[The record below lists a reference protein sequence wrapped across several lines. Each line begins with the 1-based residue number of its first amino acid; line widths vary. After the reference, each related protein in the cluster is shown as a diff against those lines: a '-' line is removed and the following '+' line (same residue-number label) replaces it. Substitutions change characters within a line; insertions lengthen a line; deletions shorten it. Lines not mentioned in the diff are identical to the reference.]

1 MIQTQYAPFSKR
13 FAAFLI
19 DKAIL
24 VMITSFFLIP
34 PVSFFPRLFFD
45 HSIFSFFSFGF
56 GSVFLIANWVY
67 FSLFESSSRQATPGK
82 MLMGVFV
89 TDEFGQRISF
99 VRSLLRTVTKI
110 ISAMFCWLGY
120 LLALFTGR
128 SQALHDLL
136 VSTLVLQP
144 DYSPGS
150 PYYASGPQDARTT
163 EMPSSG
169 PQQGKPAGGTDKAN
183 GTIQL

>member
-13 FAAFLI
+13 FAAFLV

-24 VMITSFFLIP
+24 AMIACFFLIP
-34 PVSFFPRLFFD
+34 PISFFPRLFFD
-45 HSIFSFFSFGF
+45 HSIFSFLSFGF
-56 GSVFLIANWVY
+56 GSVFLMANWVY

-89 TDEFGQRISF
+89 TDESGQRISF
-99 VRSLLRTVTKI
+99 VRSLLRTVTKM

-136 VSTLVLQP
+136 ASTLVLQP
-144 DYSPGS
+144 DYSLVS
-150 PYYASGPQDARTT
+150 PYYAAGQQDVRT
-163 EMPSSG
+163 EMPPSP
-169 PQQGKPAGGTDKAN
+169 PQGRPAGGADEAN
-183 GTIQL
+183 GTLQL

>member
-13 FAAFLI
+13 FAAFLV

-24 VMITSFFLIP
+24 AMIACFFLIP
-34 PVSFFPRLFFD
+34 PISFFPRLFFD
-45 HSIFSFFSFGF
+45 HSIFRFLSFGF
-56 GSVFLIANWVY
+56 GSVFLLANWVY

-89 TDEFGQRISF
+89 TDESGQRISF
-99 VRSLLRTVTKI
+99 VRSLLRTVTKM

-136 VSTLVLQP
+136 ASTLVLQP

-150 PYYASGPQDARTT
+150 PYHASGPQDVRTT
-163 EMPSSG
+163 EMPSLP
-169 PQQGKPAGGTDKAN
+169 PQQGRPAGGADKAN